1 MGMSMYLMH
10 YVGLALVTEHTLFIY
25 PVTLI
30 WAFVMAIGINL
41 PFASIPYVNIP
52 RENQT
57 VFIGFYST
65 VANFAALIGVT
76 IGKYF
81 IAATEDVNIN
91 ILGFEMVNKQYMLLL
106 TAGLMAIAVLLIRHI
121 DRITPYEDG

>member
-1 MGMSMYLMH
+1 
-10 YVGLALVTEHTLFIY
+10 
-25 PVTLI
+25 
-30 WAFVMAIGINL
+30 MAIGINL